1 MLMEA
6 KNKEVIFTRPH
17 KTIYAAGDKIIKVFD
32 NRYTKADV
40 LNEARNEALVEENTD
55 LNIPAL
61 LEVSH
66 TEEGWCLIRDRVEG
80 KTLEE
85 FMKEEPDKLEIYMEM
100 FVELQLSVHKQKVA
114 AIKRLRHKLTNQINS
129 LKDLDA
135 TARYELAARLES
147 MPKHSKLCHGDF
159 HPSNVIMDKHN
170 RLWIIDWAHAAQGNA
185 SADAAMTFLLFSL
198 EDEKKA
204 EMYMK
209 LFCEK
214 SDTARQ
220 YVNRWLPIV
229 AAAQMTKKKEK
240 EKDFLMRW
248 IDVAEYQ

>member
-1 MLMEA
+1 MET

-32 NRYTKADV
+32 ERYSKADV

-55 LNIPAL
+55 LNVPAL

-66 TEEGWCLIRDRVEG
+66 TEEGWCLIREKIEG
-80 KTLEE
+80 KTLEQL
-85 FMKEEPDKLEIYMEM
+85 MQEEPEKAEIYMDM
-100 FVELQLSVHKQKVA
+100 FVDLQLSIHGQKVA
-114 AIKRLRHKLTNQINS
+114 AMKRLRHKLMDQINS
-129 LKDLDA
+129 LKNLDA
-135 TARYELAARLES
+135 TARYELATRLES
-147 MPKHSKLCHGDF
+147 MPKHTKLCHGDF
-159 HPSNVIMDKHN
+159 NPGNVIMDDHK

-185 SADAAMTFLLFSL
+185 SADAAMTYLLFVL

-204 EMYMK
+204 ELYMK

-229 AAAQMTKKKEK
+229 AAAQMTRKKKK
-240 EKDFLMRW
+240 
-248 IDVAEYQ
+248 IS

>member
-1 MLMEA
+1 MEA

-66 TEEGWCLIRDRVEG
+66 TEEGWCLVRDKVEG
-80 KTLEE
+80 KTLEAL
-85 FMKEEPDKLEIYMEM
+85 MQEEPDKLGIYMEM
-100 FVELQLSVHKQKVA
+100 FVDLQLSVHQQKVA
-114 AIKRLRHKLTNQINS
+114 TIKRLRHKLMDQINS

-135 TARYELAARLES
+135 TARYELATRLES
-147 MPKHSKLCHGDF
+147 MPKHTKLCHGDF
-159 HPSNVIMDKHN
+159 NPSNVIMDDRN

-185 SADAAMTFLLFSL
+185 SADAAMTSPLSFHLP
-198 EDEKKA
+198 EKKA
-204 EMYMK
+204 
-209 LFCEK
+209 
-214 SDTARQ
+214 SRS
-220 YVNRWLPIV
+220 LPRPQTHCP
-229 AAAQMTKKKEK
+229 ALHAPSQ
-240 EKDFLMRW
+240 
-248 IDVAEYQ
+248 

>member
-1 MLMEA
+1 MED
-6 KNKEVIFTRPH
+6 NKKVIFTRPH
-17 KTIYAAGDKIIKVFD
+17 KTVYATEDKIIKVFD

-61 LEVSH
+61 VSVSG
-66 TEEGWCLIRDRVEG
+66 TEEGWCLVRDKVEG
-80 KTLEE
+80 KTLAEL
-85 FMKEEPDKLEIYMEM
+85 MAEEPEKLETYMEM
-100 FVELQLSVHKQKVA
+100 FVDLQLTVHKQRVP
-114 AIKRLRHKLTNQINS
+114 AIKRLRHKLMDQINS

-135 TARYELAARLES
+135 TARYELATRLES
-147 MPKHSKLCHGDF
+147 LPKHTKLCHGDF
-159 HPSNVIMDKHN
+159 NPSNVIVDKYGK
-170 RLWIIDWAHAAQGNA
+170 LWIIDWAHAAQGNA
-185 SADAAMTFLLFSL
+185 SADAAMTYLLFCL
-198 EDEKKA
+198 EDQKKA
-204 EMYMK
+204 DLYIK

-229 AAAQMTKKKEK
+229 AAAQLTKKKEK

>member
-1 MLMEA
+1 M
-6 KNKEVIFTRPH
+6 
-17 KTIYAAGDKIIKVFD
+17 AGDKIIKVFD
-32 NRYTKADV
+32 ERYSKADV

-55 LNIPAL
+55 LNVPAL

-66 TEEGWCLIRDRVEG
+66 TEEGWCLIREKIEG
-80 KTLEE
+80 KTLEQL
-85 FMKEEPDKLEIYMEM
+85 MQEEPEKAEIYMDM
-100 FVELQLSVHKQKVA
+100 FVDLQLSIHGQKVA
-114 AIKRLRHKLTNQINS
+114 AMKRLRHKLTDQINS
-129 LKDLDA
+129 LKNLDA

-147 MPKHSKLCHGDF
+147 MPRHTKLCHGDF
-159 HPSNVIMDKHN
+159 HPGNVIMDDHK

-185 SADAAMTFLLFSL
+185 SADAAMTYLLFAL

-204 EMYMK
+204 ELYMK

-229 AAAQMTKKKEK
+229 AAAQMTRKKKK
-240 EKDFLMRW
+240 
-248 IDVAEYQ
+248 IS

>member
-1 MLMEA
+1 
-6 KNKEVIFTRPH
+6 
-17 KTIYAAGDKIIKVFD
+17 
-32 NRYTKADV
+32 
-40 LNEARNEALVEENTD
+40 
-55 LNIPAL
+55 
-61 LEVSH
+61 
-66 TEEGWCLIRDRVEG
+66 
-80 KTLEE
+80 
-85 FMKEEPDKLEIYMEM
+85 MEM
-100 FVELQLSVHKQKVA
+100 FVDLQMSVHKQKVTT
-114 AIKRLRHKLTNQINS
+114 IKRLRHKLTNQINS

-159 HPSNVIMDKHN
+159 NPSNVIMDKHN
-170 RLWIIDWAHAAQGNA
+170 RLWIIDWAHAVQGNA

>member
-1 MLMEA
+1 MET

-32 NRYTKADV
+32 ERYSKADV

-55 LNIPAL
+55 LNVPAL

-66 TEEGWCLIRDRVEG
+66 TEEGWCLIREKIEG
-80 KTLEE
+80 KTLEQL
-85 FMKEEPDKLEIYMEM
+85 MQEEPEKAEIYMDM
-100 FVELQLSVHKQKVA
+100 FVDLQLSIHGQKVA
-114 AIKRLRHKLTNQINS
+114 AIKRLRHKLMDQINS
-129 LKDLDA
+129 LKNLDA
-135 TARYELAARLES
+135 TARYELATRLES
-147 MPKHSKLCHGDF
+147 MPKHTKLCHGDF
-159 HPSNVIMDKHN
+159 HPGNVIMDDHK

-185 SADAAMTFLLFSL
+185 SADAAMTYLLFAL

-204 EMYMK
+204 ELYMK

-229 AAAQMTKKKEK
+229 AAAQMTRKKKK
-240 EKDFLMRW
+240 
-248 IDVAEYQ
+248 IS

>member
-1 MLMEA
+1 MET

-32 NRYTKADV
+32 ERYSKADV

-55 LNIPAL
+55 LNVPAL

-66 TEEGWCLIRDRVEG
+66 TEEGWCLIREKIEG
-80 KTLEE
+80 KTLEQL
-85 FMKEEPDKLEIYMEM
+85 MQEEPEKAEIYMDM
-100 FVELQLSVHKQKVA
+100 FVDLQLSIHGQKVA
-114 AIKRLRHKLTNQINS
+114 AIKRLRHKLMDQINS
-129 LKDLDA
+129 LKNLDA

-147 MPKHSKLCHGDF
+147 MPRHTKLCHGDF
-159 HPSNVIMDKHN
+159 HPGNVIMDDHK

-185 SADAAMTFLLFSL
+185 SADAAMTYLLFAL

-204 EMYMK
+204 ELYMK

-229 AAAQMTKKKEK
+229 AAAQMTRKKKK
-240 EKDFLMRW
+240 
-248 IDVAEYQ
+248 IS

>member
-1 MLMEA
+1 MET

-32 NRYTKADV
+32 ECYSKADV

-55 LNIPAL
+55 LNVPAL
-61 LEVSH
+61 LEVSR
-66 TEEGWCLIRDRVEG
+66 TEEGWCLIREKIEG
-80 KTLEE
+80 KTLEQL
-85 FMKEEPDKLEIYMEM
+85 MQEEPENAEIYMDM
-100 FVELQLSVHKQKVA
+100 FVDLQLSIHGQKVA
-114 AIKRLRHKLTNQINS
+114 AIKRLRHKLMDQINS
-129 LKDLDA
+129 LKNLDA
-135 TARYELAARLES
+135 TARYELATRLES
-147 MPKHSKLCHGDF
+147 MPKHTKLCHGDF
-159 HPSNVIMDKHN
+159 NPSNVIMDDHK

-185 SADAAMTFLLFSL
+185 SADAAMTYLLFAL

-204 EMYMK
+204 ELYMK

>member
-1 MLMEA
+1 MET

-17 KTIYAAGDKIIKVFD
+17 KTIYAAGDRIIKVFD
-32 NRYTKADV
+32 ERYSKAEV

-55 LNIPAL
+55 LNVPAL
-61 LEVSH
+61 LEVSR
-66 TEEGWCLIRDRVEG
+66 TEEGWCLIREKVEG
-80 KTLEE
+80 KTLEQL
-85 FMKEEPDKLEIYMEM
+85 MQDEPEKLEIYMDM
-100 FVELQLSVHKQKVA
+100 FVDLQLSVHGQKVA
-114 AIKRLRHKLTNQINS
+114 SIKRLRHKLMDQINS
-129 LKDLDA
+129 LKNLDA
-135 TARYELAARLES
+135 TARYELATRLES
-147 MPKHSKLCHGDF
+147 MPKHTKLCHGDF
-159 HPSNVIMDKHN
+159 NPSNVIMDDHK

-185 SADAAMTFLLFSL
+185 SADAAMTYLLFAL
-198 EDEKKA
+198 EDERKA
-204 EMYMK
+204 ELYMK

>member
-1 MLMEA
+1 MET

-32 NRYTKADV
+32 ERYSKADV

-55 LNIPAL
+55 LNVPAL

-66 TEEGWCLIRDRVEG
+66 TEEGWCLIREKIEG
-80 KTLEE
+80 KTLEQL
-85 FMKEEPDKLEIYMEM
+85 MQEEPEKAEIYMDM
-100 FVELQLSVHKQKVA
+100 FVDLQLSIQGQKVA
-114 AIKRLRHKLTNQINS
+114 AMKRLRHKLMDQINS
-129 LKDLDA
+129 LKNLDA
-135 TARYELAARLES
+135 TARYELATRLES
-147 MPKHSKLCHGDF
+147 MPKHTKLCHGDF
-159 HPSNVIMDKHN
+159 NPGNVIMDDHK

-185 SADAAMTFLLFSL
+185 SADAAMTYLLFAL

-204 EMYMK
+204 ELYMK

>member
-1 MLMEA
+1 MET

-32 NRYTKADV
+32 ERYSKAEV

-55 LNIPAL
+55 LNVPAL
-61 LEVSH
+61 LEVSR
-66 TEEGWCLIRDRVEG
+66 TEEGWCLIREKVEG
-80 KTLEE
+80 KTLEQL
-85 FMKEEPDKLEIYMEM
+85 MQDEPEKLEIYMDM
-100 FVELQLSVHKQKVA
+100 FVDLQLSVHGQKVA
-114 AIKRLRHKLTNQINS
+114 SIKRLRHKLMDQINS
-129 LKDLDA
+129 LKNLDA
-135 TARYELAARLES
+135 TARYELATRLES
-147 MPKHSKLCHGDF
+147 MPKHTKLCHGDF
-159 HPSNVIMDKHN
+159 NPSNVIMDDHK

-185 SADAAMTFLLFSL
+185 SADAAMTYLLFAL
-198 EDEKKA
+198 EDERKA
-204 EMYMK
+204 ELYMK

-229 AAAQMTKKKEK
+229 AAAQMTKKREK